1 MQVLETIRTRR
12 SIRKF
17 KNQDVPDNLINQILT
32 AGTWAPYGRN
42 QIWRFAV
49 IKDPGLKSDIAKLT
63 AYAKILENAPV
74 VIPVFFD
81 RRKTYHNMKDAQTM
95 GACIQNMLLAIAPT
109 DACAANIDAF
119 NRTACTTR
127 FNIVVHHVDIIEQ
140 NKKTRDKVV
149 NQRLGAQSYHQSQ
162 ESSTRQDRSRVDF
175 QGLENQHEG

>member
-74 VIPVFFD
+74 IVPVFFD

-95 GACIQNMLLAIAPT
+95 GACIQNMLLAIHGLGLAAVWIGEILKSKKAVRNLCGAPESYELS
-109 DACAANIDAF
+109 AVIALGYG
-119 NRTACTTR
+119 RQKG
-127 FNIVVHHVDIIEQ
+127 VIE
-140 NKKTRDKVV
+140 K
-149 NQRLGAQSYHQSQ
+149 RLGLG
-162 ESSTRQDRSRVDF
+162 RVVF
-175 QGLENQHEG
+175 LRK